1 MTAERDDEDASDC
14 DGSELVVAGEGDG
27 VVLVIVG
34 GEEGVLL
41 LPPFAAVALTLRLT
55 PTLPQSCC
63 ANAMTSADGK
73 EELG

>member
-14 DGSELVVAGEGDG
+14 ELVVTGDGDG

-63 ANAMTSADGK
+63 AKAMTSAEGE